1 MFFFLYIYVGNK
13 NKMTMDINEINK
25 RLKQLKDAMGVVM
38 ENTTHPQYAE
48 VQPHFE
54 GLIKYYE
61 SLANEIAEKNANK
74 GALTINDLNQKYRK
88 KYLYFNGYEAGSQFI
103 YVDKIHMKDDEFVV
117 DGTML
122 SVYVQEYKIEI
133 ENIKNY
139 AFHDFLYFDDYYAP
153 FETCEEL
160 DKALE
165 SNPLDTDL
173 PTNVVSKKYLI
184 ERVNANLGFFLGE
197 KTGDYEILGM
207 FNDIQVSGDDE
218 EK

>member
-1 MFFFLYIYVGNK
+1 
-13 NKMTMDINEINK
+13 MDINEINK

-122 SVYVQEYKIEI
+122 SVYAQEYKIEI

-165 SNPLDTDL
+165 SNPLDTEL
-173 PTNVVSKKYLI
+173 PTHVVSKKYLI
-184 ERVNANLGFFLGE
+184 ECVNANLGFFLGE
-197 KTGDYEILGM
+197 KTGDDEILGM

>member
-1 MFFFLYIYVGNK
+1 
-13 NKMTMDINEINK
+13 MDINEINK

-122 SVYVQEYKIEI
+122 SAYAQEYKIEI

-165 SNPLDTDL
+165 SNPLDTEL
-173 PTNVVSKKYLI
+173 PTHVVSKKYLI
-184 ERVNANLGFFLGE
+184 ECVNANLGFFLGE
-197 KTGDYEILGM
+197 KTGDDEISGM

>member
-1 MFFFLYIYVGNK
+1 
-13 NKMTMDINEINK
+13 MDINEINK
-25 RLKQLKDAMGVVM
+25 RLGQLKEAMGVVM

-61 SLANEIAEKNANK
+61 GLANEIAEKKANK

-88 KYLYFNGYEAGSQFI
+88 KYLYFNGDENGDEFV
-103 YVDKIHMKDDEFVV
+103 YVDKIHMKGNEFVV

-122 SVYVQEYKIEI
+122 RVDVQDYKIEI

-139 AFHDFLYFDDYYAP
+139 AFQDFLYFDDYYA
-153 FETCEEL
+153 TCEDL

-165 SNPLDTDL
+165 SNPIDTDL
-173 PTNVVSKKYLI
+173 PSHVVSRKYLI
-184 ERVNANLGFFLGE
+184 ECVNCILGSLFSE
-197 KTGDYEILGM
+197 ETGDYTIDKMFGLVQVPDENKLNEEIDYG
-207 FNDIQVSGDDE
+207 SE
-218 EK
+218 E

>member
-1 MFFFLYIYVGNK
+1 
-13 NKMTMDINEINK
+13 MDINEINK

-122 SVYVQEYKIEI
+122 SVYAQEYKIEI

-165 SNPLDTDL
+165 SNPMDTNL
-173 PTNVVSKKYLI
+173 PSHVVSRKYLI
-184 ERVNANLGFFLGE
+184 ECVNCILGSLFAE
-197 KTGDYEILGM
+197 ETGDYKINDMFEHVHVTEEDIL
-207 FNDIQVSGDDE
+207 

>member
-1 MFFFLYIYVGNK
+1 
-13 NKMTMDINEINK
+13 MDINEINK

-173 PTNVVSKKYLI
+173 PTHVVSKKYLI

-197 KTGDYEILGM
+197 KTGDDEILGM

>member
-1 MFFFLYIYVGNK
+1 
-13 NKMTMDINEINK
+13 MDINEINK
-25 RLKQLKDAMGVVM
+25 RLKQLKEAMGVAK
-38 ENTTHPQYAE
+38 ENTTHHQYAE

-54 GLIKYYE
+54 ELIKYYE

-173 PTNVVSKKYLI
+173 PTHVVSKKYLI

-197 KTGDYEILGM
+197 KTGDDEILGM

>member
-1 MFFFLYIYVGNK
+1 
-13 NKMTMDINEINK
+13 MDINEINK

-173 PTNVVSKKYLI
+173 PTHVVSKKYLI

-197 KTGDYEILGM
+197 KTGDYTINDMFEHVHVTEEDIL
-207 FNDIQVSGDDE
+207 E
-218 EK
+218 R

>member
-1 MFFFLYIYVGNK
+1 
-13 NKMTMDINEINK
+13 MDINEINK

-165 SNPLDTDL
+165 SNPIDTDL
-173 PTNVVSKKYLI
+173 PTHVVSKKYLI
-184 ERVNANLGFFLGE
+184 ECVNADLGFFLGE
-197 KTGDYEILGM
+197 KTGDDEISGM

>member
-1 MFFFLYIYVGNK
+1 
-13 NKMTMDINEINK
+13 MTMDINEINK
-25 RLKQLKDAMGVVM
+25 RLKQLKEAMGVAK
-38 ENTTHPQYAE
+38 ENTTRPQYAE

-54 GLIKYYE
+54 ELIKYYE

-88 KYLYFNGYEAGSQFI
+88 KYLYFNGDEAGSQFI
-103 YVDKIHMKDDEFVV
+103 YVDKIHMKNDEFVV

-122 SVYVQEYKIEI
+122 NVYVQEYTIEI

-165 SNPLDTDL
+165 SNPIDTDL
-173 PTNVVSKKYLI
+173 PTHVVSKKYLI
-184 ERVNANLGFFLGE
+184 ECVNADLGFFLGE
-197 KTGDYEILGM
+197 KTGDDEILSM

>member
-1 MFFFLYIYVGNK
+1 
-13 NKMTMDINEINK
+13 MDINEINK
-25 RLKQLKDAMGVVM
+25 RLKQLKEAMGVVM

-88 KYLYFNGYEAGSQFI
+88 KYLYFNGDEAGSQFI

-165 SNPLDTDL
+165 SNPIDTDL
-173 PTNVVSKKYLI
+173 PTHVVSKKYLI
-184 ERVNANLGFFLGE
+184 ECVNADLGFFLGE
-197 KTGDYEILGM
+197 KTGDDEISGM

>member
-1 MFFFLYIYVGNK
+1 
-13 NKMTMDINEINK
+13 MDINEINK
-25 RLKQLKDAMGVVM
+25 RLKQLKEAMGVVM
-38 ENTTHPQYAE
+38 ENTTHLQYAE

-54 GLIKYYE
+54 WLIKYYE
-61 SLANEIAEKNANK
+61 SLANENAEKNANK

-88 KYLYFNGYEAGSQFI
+88 KHLYFNGYEAGSQFI

-122 SVYVQEYKIEI
+122 SVYAQEYKIEI

-165 SNPLDTDL
+165 SNPMDTNL
-173 PTNVVSKKYLI
+173 PSHVVSRKYLI
-184 ERVNANLGFFLGE
+184 ECVNCILGSLFAE
-197 KTGDYEILGM
+197 ETGDYKINDMFEHVHVTEEDIL
-207 FNDIQVSGDDE
+207 

>member
-1 MFFFLYIYVGNK
+1 
-13 NKMTMDINEINK
+13 MDINEINK
-25 RLKQLKDAMGVVM
+25 RLKQLKEAMGVVM

-88 KYLYFNGYEAGSQFI
+88 KYLYFNGYEAGRQFI

-165 SNPLDTDL
+165 SNPLNAEL
-173 PTNVVSKKYLI
+173 PTHVVSKKYLI
-184 ERVNANLGFFLGE
+184 ECVNANLGFFLGE
-197 KTGDYEILGM
+197 KTGDDEILGM

>member
-1 MFFFLYIYVGNK
+1 
-13 NKMTMDINEINK
+13 MDINEINK
-25 RLKQLKDAMGVVM
+25 RLGQLKEAMGVVM

-74 GALTINDLNQKYRK
+74 GTLTINDLNKKYRG
-88 KYLYFNGYEAGSQFI
+88 KYLYFNGDESGSQFI

-117 DGTML
+117 DGTL
-122 SVYVQEYKIEI
+122 LDVDVQGCAIRVESV
-133 ENIKNY
+133 KNY
-139 AFHDFLYFDDYYAP
+139 AFHDFYYFDDYYAP

-160 DKALE
+160 DKMLQ

-173 PTNVVSKKYLI
+173 PSHVSSRKYLI
-184 ERVNANLGFFLGE
+184 ECINADLGFFLGE
-197 KTGDYEILGM
+197 EAGDDEISDM

-218 EK
+218 EE

>member
-1 MFFFLYIYVGNK
+1 
-13 NKMTMDINEINK
+13 MTMDINEINK
-25 RLKQLKDAMGVVM
+25 RLKQLKEAMGVVM
-38 ENTTHPQYAE
+38 ENTTHLQYAE

-61 SLANEIAEKNANK
+61 SLANENAEKNANK

-122 SVYVQEYKIEI
+122 SVYAQEYKIEI

-165 SNPLDTDL
+165 SNPMDTNL
-173 PTNVVSKKYLI
+173 PSHVVSRKYLI
-184 ERVNANLGFFLGE
+184 ECVNCILGSLFAE
-197 KTGDYEILGM
+197 ETGDYKINDMFEHVHVTEEDIL
-207 FNDIQVSGDDE
+207 

>member
-1 MFFFLYIYVGNK
+1 M
-13 NKMTMDINEINK
+13 
-25 RLKQLKDAMGVVM
+25 
-38 ENTTHPQYAE
+38 
-48 VQPHFE
+48 
-54 GLIKYYE
+54 IKYYE

-122 SVYVQEYKIEI
+122 SVYAQEYKIEI

-165 SNPLDTDL
+165 SNPLDTEL
-173 PTNVVSKKYLI
+173 PTHVVSKKYLI
-184 ERVNANLGFFLGE
+184 ECVNANLGFFLGE
-197 KTGDYEILGM
+197 KTGDDEILGM